1 MRPPETSTTLLRDL
15 AASAENAR
23 WVDFVTRYRPMMEAY
38 MRERFPSVEADEAI
52 AETLIAL
59 VDVFRG
65 YRYDPD
71 ETGRFHNYL
80 TGILRHKALR
90 LCKKA
95 ERERSLRERAA
106 EEPNASLDDLEEEN
120 YRKSL
125 FDIAVRQFFD
135 DETIAPRTKEI
146 FRRTAIRG
154 ESPEAV
160 AKSFMMERHAVD
172 QIKSRSVAKL
182 RTIVEAF
189 EKADD

>member
-1 MRPPETSTTLLRDL
+1 MNLPKTSQTLLRDL

-23 WVDFVTRYRPMMEAY
+23 WAEFVVRYRPMMEAY

-52 AETLIAL
+52 AETLVAL
-59 VDVFRG
+59 VDAFKT

-80 TGILRHKALR
+80 TGILRHKALQ
-90 LCKKA
+90 LCRQAK
-95 ERERSLRERAA
+95 REMDLREWAA
-106 EEPNASLDDLEEEN
+106 GDPALPPDDPEEEN
-120 YRKSL
+120 YRKAL
-125 FDIAVRQFFD
+125 FDIAVRRFFD

-146 FRRTAIRG
+146 FRRTALKG

-172 QIKSRSVAKL
+172 QIKCRSVAKL
-182 RTIVEAF
+182 RTLVEEL

>member
-1 MRPPETSTTLLRDL
+1 
-15 AASAENAR
+15 
-23 WVDFVTRYRPMMEAY
+23 
-38 MRERFPSVEADEAI
+38 MRERFPSVEADDAI

-59 VDVFRG
+59 VDAFRS
-65 YRYDPD
+65 YRYDP
-71 ETGRFHNYL
+71 EEIGRFHNYL

-90 LCKKA
+90 LCRQV
-95 ERERSLRERAA
+95 ERERSLRERVA
-106 EEPNASLDDLEEEN
+106 EEPKEPSDDPEEEN

-125 FDIAVRQFFD
+125 FDIAVRQFFG

-172 QIKSRSVAKL
+172 QIKSRSIAKL
-182 RTIVEAF
+182 RAFVEAL